1 MRARRNSNVGWGLAI
16 GLLAAAC
23 TASPQ
28 ATSTPLPAQATS
40 TPLPPQATSTPLP
53 AIDPEANSNGAMY
66 LADLQHSGAYVA
78 GGGQPVGELKWTF
91 ATGGEFMA
99 SPAIAPGVGY
109 FASSDGNLY
118 AVDLEA
124 GEEKWRLEIGHLS
137 WSSPAVAAGLV
148 VVGSQDTNLYAVDL
162 QTGQVRWAFKSGGT
176 IRSSP
181 AISDA
186 IVYFTSDDGYLY
198 AVDLQTG
205 QEKWR
210 FNAGSEAGASS
221 PAIADGAVYVGT
233 GDHTHISLYAV
244 DLRTGL
250 ERWKFT
256 ESDAPAVADVPNHPG
271 SPSLGEGL
279 AVIRRRDY
287 LYAIDLETGQE
298 RWKFKTKPTYKYS
311 AQAIYNG
318 VVYFGATDGSVG
330 IVFGLDAQTGDEV
343 WRFETAGEVI
353 SPSIAGGVAYFWSD
367 AGFQAVDIS
376 TGKELWN
383 FQAVGQAL
391 GSFGSFPAIVDGV
404 VYFASKDGSVYALK

>member
-1 MRARRNSNVGWGLAI
+1 MRSRRISYAGWGLAI

-28 ATSTPLPAQATS
+28 ATSTPV
-40 TPLPPQATSTPLP
+40 P

-66 LADLQHSGAYVA
+66 LADLQHSGVFAA

-91 ATGGEFMA
+91 ATGGVFMS
-99 SPAIAPGVGY
+99 SPAIAGGVGY
-109 FASSDGNLY
+109 FANSDGNLY
-118 AVDLEA
+118 SVDLEA
-124 GEEKWRLEIGHLS
+124 GQEKWRLEIGHLG

-148 VVGSQDTNLYAVDL
+148 VVGSQDTNLYAVDV
-162 QTGQVRWAFKSGGT
+162 QTGQVRWAFNSGGI

-186 IVYFTSDDGYLY
+186 IVYFTSADGYLY

-210 FNAGSEAGASS
+210 FSAGAEAEASS
-221 PAIADGAVYVGT
+221 PAIADGVVYVGS
-233 GDHTHISLYAV
+233 GDTVHISLYAV
-244 DLRTGL
+244 DVLTGL
-250 ERWKFT
+250 ERWKYT

-279 AVIRRRDY
+279 AFVRRRDY
-287 LYAIDLETGQE
+287 VYAIDLETGQE
-298 RWKFKTKPTYKYS
+298 RWKFETKPTFKYS
-311 AQAIYNG
+311 GQAIDNG

-330 IVFGLDAQTGDEV
+330 IVFGLDAQTGDEM
-343 WRFETAGEVI
+343 WRFETGGDAI
-353 SPSIAGGVAYFWSD
+353 SPSIAGGVAYFWSRS
-367 AGFQAVDIS
+367 GFQAVEIS
-376 TGKELWN
+376 AGKELWD

-391 GSFGSFPAIVDGV
+391 GSFASLPAIVDGV
-404 VYFASKDGSVYALK
+404 VYFGSKDGNVYALK